1 MRNLAALTALIV
13 CVTGCGD
20 DNPTGPESD
29 LVGSWDLVGT
39 NLFDILSE
47 GLTDALV
54 EDGASRFGALVIVE
68 LVLSETSEE
77 DLVGP
82 SWVTIRFNGNRTYED
97 NGDKGTWGIEGNDL
111 TMVSEEGRGSD
122 VRFEFF
128 LDGDDLTLILTGER
142 FIEEMRTERTDDDSA
157 EDVALME
164 EDIALME
171 RVLDDDDVMRFFYQR
186 RK

>member
-1 MRNLAALTALIV
+1 MRNLAALTALVV

-39 NLFDILSE
+39 NLFDIPSE
-47 GLTDALV
+47 GFTDALV
-54 EDGASRFGALVIVE
+54 EDGASRFEALLIVE

-77 DLVGP
+77 DFVADLR
-82 SWVTIRFNGNRTYED
+82 STIRFNGNRTYED
-97 NGDKGTWGIEGNDL
+97 NSGDEGTWGIEGNDL
-111 TMVSEEGRGSD
+111 TMVSEEGSD

-157 EDVALME
+157 EDIALME

-171 RVLDDDDVMRFFYQR
+171 RVLDDDDVMRFFYRR

>member
-1 MRNLAALTALIV
+1 
-13 CVTGCGD
+13 
-20 DNPTGPESD
+20 
-29 LVGSWDLVGT
+29 
-39 NLFDILSE
+39 
-47 GLTDALV
+47 
-54 EDGASRFGALVIVE
+54 
-68 LVLSETSEE
+68 
-77 DLVGP
+77 
-82 SWVTIRFNGNRTYED
+82 
-97 NGDKGTWGIEGNDL
+97 
-111 TMVSEEGRGSD
+111 MVSEEGRGSD

>member
-97 NGDKGTWGIEGNDL
+97 NGDKGDL
-111 TMVSEEGRGSD
+111 GDRGK
-122 VRFEFF
+122 RPHH
-128 LDGDDLTLILTGER
+128 G
-142 FIEEMRTERTDDDSA
+142 
-157 EDVALME
+157 
-164 EDIALME
+164 
-171 RVLDDDDVMRFFYQR
+171 Q
-186 RK
+186 

>member
-20 DNPTGPESD
+20 DNPTGPESDLVGSWDLTGPESD

-97 NGDKGTWGIEGNDL
+97 NGDKGDL
-111 TMVSEEGRGSD
+111 GDRGK
-122 VRFEFF
+122 RPHH
-128 LDGDDLTLILTGER
+128 G
-142 FIEEMRTERTDDDSA
+142 
-157 EDVALME
+157 
-164 EDIALME
+164 
-171 RVLDDDDVMRFFYQR
+171 Q
-186 RK
+186 

>member
-1 MRNLAALTALIV
+1 MAT
-13 CVTGCGD
+13 
-20 DNPTGPESD
+20 
-29 LVGSWDLVGT
+29 
-39 NLFDILSE
+39 
-47 GLTDALV
+47 
-54 EDGASRFGALVIVE
+54 
-68 LVLSETSEE
+68 
-77 DLVGP
+77 
-82 SWVTIRFNGNRTYED
+82 
-97 NGDKGTWGIEGNDL
+97 KGTWGIEGNDL